1 MFYLEG
7 RRLIRMIDGYFPTE
21 LEDTRKRIL
30 QALRAPRYSKE
41 TQVAVTSFRR
51 KGNAMLNEAEKKEF
65 WKMLR
70 RIGMNLRRARKERKQ
85 SQEEFSDIL
94 GIDYRYYR
102 KLENGDQPIS
112 MRSLFRISRRSKI
125 SIKEL
130 VQ

>member
-1 MFYLEG
+1 
-7 RRLIRMIDGYFPTE
+7 
-21 LEDTRKRIL
+21 
-30 QALRAPRYSKE
+30 
-41 TQVAVTSFRR
+41 
-51 KGNAMLNEAEKKEF
+51 MLNETEKKEF

-70 RIGMNLRRARKERKQ
+70 RIGMNLRRVRKERKK